1 MFQDERVFADR
12 REAGREL
19 GRLLTRAVKPG
30 EAIVLAL
37 PRGGVPVGYE
47 IARALE
53 IPLDVFLVRKLGTP
67 GHPELAMG
75 AIASG
80 GIRVLNDEVVQ
91 ALNIP
96 QQQID
101 AVAAQ
106 EQRELERRDAAYRQ
120 GRSLP
125 ELTNRSVILVDDG
138 LATGSTMK
146 AAVQAVKQQ
155 SPKRIIVA
163 VPVGALDTCRVLGDM
178 ADEVICARTP
188 QPFSAVGQWYRD
200 FSQTSDD
207 EVMSLLGD
215 LQGRPE
221 GEGRPEGRPLPYATS
236 RS

>member
-1 MFQDERVFADR
+1 MFFPDERVFADR

-37 PRGGVPVGYE
+37 PRGGVPVAYE
-47 IARALE
+47 IARALD

-155 SPKRIIVA
+155 QPKRIIVA
-163 VPVGALDTCRVLGDM
+163 VPVGALETCRMLGDM

-200 FSQTSDD
+200 FTQTSDD
-207 EVMSLLGD
+207 EVMSLLEESQGD
-215 LQGRPE
+215 LKGGLYRRQ
-221 GEGRPEGRPLPYATS
+221 A
-236 RS
+236 